1 MARPIYSRIQ
11 ISGIVDVKRTLHV
24 GGMHLDSNVDL
35 TLAVNGK
42 GEVYIPGTSIA
53 GALRAWTEKAFGKPD
68 CRLLWGYQKTGKN
81 EVRGKDEQASAIV
94 VEDAVVKTS
103 DGHVMQSHQ
112 MEVRDGIGIDRHLGS
127 TVENFQYTRG
137 VIPRGSTFP
146 LVLSIDCPSEATAKD
161 IHPILNALL
170 TALTD
175 GEIKL
180 GAAKSRGL
188 GWVILGSEFVWSEH
202 CLNTQQ
208 GLLAALRGESG
219 VYNYK
224 RSDQTAGAKI
234 VLTLKWKP
242 IGSFMVKSEQSGV
255 AIDILPLMGN
265 KGTNQLGFVLPGS
278 SVKGGIRSQAERI
291 IRTLKPKYQTLK
303 LENQKTTPEFSK
315 QIDLPLINS
324 LFGKAATPESDESV
338 GYLPG
343 LSALSV
349 EDCYSE
355 QSFTPI
361 HWQAVVKASKSGI
374 QPALSGVNPRTHQNG
389 VRHVEDAEMG
399 EIQQAYHVAID
410 RWTGGAADK
419 MLYTAIEP
427 FGVVWE
433 PITMRLDF
441 DRIHEDD
448 RDAALVLLLLLFR
461 DMADRRIALGYGTNR
476 GMGGMQLQSVEFKGV
491 GELPD
496 LAQKVVDQGLPDGEL
511 AHLDKDLLIALT
523 EAWTKWLESKE
534 VAK

>member
-1 MARPIYSRIQ
+1 MARPIYSRIE
-11 ISGIVDVKRTLHV
+11 IAGTVDVIRTLHV

-42 GEVYIPGTSIA
+42 GDVYIPGTSIA
-53 GALRAWTEKAFGKPD
+53 GALRAWSEKEFGEEP
-68 CRLLWGYQKTGKN
+68 CRLLWGYQKIGKN

-94 VEDAVVKTS
+94 VEDAVANTS
-103 DGHVMQSHQ
+103 DGGVMQSHQ

-146 LVLSIDCPSEATAKD
+146 LKLSIDCPSEEKAKE
-161 IHPILNALL
+161 IYPILNALL
-170 TALTD
+170 TALTG

-180 GAAKSRGL
+180 GAAKTRGL
-188 GWVILGSEFVWSEH
+188 GWVELRPNFEH
-202 CLNTQQ
+202 VEHRLNTQK
-208 GLLAALRGESG
+208 GLLKALRGKSED
-219 VYNYK
+219 YNYQ
-224 RSDQTAGAKI
+224 SSSAKSRPNI
-234 VLTLKWKP
+234 TLTLTWKP
-242 IGSFMVKSEQSGV
+242 IGPFMVKSEQSGV
-255 AIDILPLMGN
+255 AIDILPLMGS
-265 KGTNQLGFVLPGS
+265 KGAGQLGFVLPGS

-291 IRTLKPKYQTLK
+291 IRTLKPEYQTLK
-303 LENQKTTPEFSK
+303 LEDQKTTPEFPR
-315 QIDLPLINS
+315 QIDLPLIES
-324 LFGKAATPESDESV
+324 LFGTSATPETDASAK
-338 GYLPG
+338 YLPG

-355 QSFTPI
+355 QTCTSS
-361 HWQAVVKASKSGI
+361 HWQSVLDARKETNLQPVLAGVGI
-374 QPALSGVNPRTHQNG
+374 
-389 VRHVEDAEMG
+389 G

-427 FGVVWE
+427 FGVGWE

-441 DRIHEDD
+441 DRIPEDK

-476 GMGGMQLQSVEFKGV
+476 GMGGMQLQSVNFKGV

-496 LAQKVVDQGLPDGEL
+496 LAKEVVEKGLPNGNL
-511 AHLDKDLLIALT
+511 ADLGDDLLRRLT
-523 EAWTKWLESKE
+523 DDWTGWLDGN
-534 VAK
+534 

>member
-1 MARPIYSRIQ
+1 
-11 ISGIVDVKRTLHV
+11 
-24 GGMHLDSNVDL
+24 
-35 TLAVNGK
+35 
-42 GEVYIPGTSIA
+42 
-53 GALRAWTEKAFGKPD
+53 
-68 CRLLWGYQKTGKN
+68 
-81 EVRGKDEQASAIV
+81 
-94 VEDAVVKTS
+94 
-103 DGHVMQSHQ
+103 
-112 MEVRDGIGIDRHLGS
+112 
-127 TVENFQYTRG
+127 
-137 VIPRGSTFP
+137 
-146 LVLSIDCPSEATAKD
+146 LSIDCPSEAAAKN

-188 GWVILGSEFVWSEH
+188 GWVKLCSEFIWSEH
-202 CLNTQQ
+202 RLSTQQ

-219 VYNYK
+219 ESNYK
-224 RSDQTAGAKI
+224 RSDQTAGANI

-242 IGSFMVKSEQSGV
+242 IGPFMVKSEQSGV
-255 AIDILPLMGN
+255 AIDILPLMGS

-291 IRTLKPKYQTLK
+291 IRTLKPEYQTLK

-324 LFGKAATPESDESV
+324 LFGKAATPESDESAK
-338 GYLPG
+338 YLPG

-355 QSFTPI
+355 KTCTLSDWQSVLDARKETNL
-361 HWQAVVKASKSGI
+361 
-374 QPALSGVNPRTHQNG
+374 QPALAGVG
-389 VRHVEDAEMG
+389 IG

-427 FGVVWE
+427 FGVGWE

-441 DRIHEDD
+441 DRIPEGE

-491 GELPD
+491 GELTD
-496 LAQKVVDQGLPDGEL
+496 LAQKVVKHGLPNGKL
-511 AHLDKDLLIALT
+511 ADLGDKLLESLT
-523 EAWTKWLESKE
+523 DAWTEWLDGKKE
-534 VAK
+534 AQ